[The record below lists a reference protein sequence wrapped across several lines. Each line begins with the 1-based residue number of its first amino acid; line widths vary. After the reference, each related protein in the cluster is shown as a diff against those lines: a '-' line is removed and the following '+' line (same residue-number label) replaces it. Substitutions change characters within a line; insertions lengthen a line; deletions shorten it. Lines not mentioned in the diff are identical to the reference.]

1 MGDINDKD
9 VINKKICIAMVSDF
23 FFPNMG
29 GVETH
34 IYQLAQCL
42 ISLGHRVIVI
52 THAYGK
58 NSERR
63 GVRWMMNGLKVYYLP
78 FLPFYNQCVL
88 PTVLLTL
95 PLVRQVLIRERVG
108 LVHGHSAF
116 SALANQTLLHARTLG
131 LPTVFTDHSLFG
143 FADVSSILTNKL
155 LNGILSD
162 TCHVIC
168 VSHTSK
174 ENTAL
179 RAMLCPS
186 RISVIPNAIDAD
198 RHSDVRFLI
207 GGDGP
212 KRLVL
217 EELRERLGIQDRVLL
232 QGQVPHHQ
240 VRAHLVRGD
249 IFLNTSLTEAFCM
262 AILEGAS
269 CGLSVVSTNVGGIP
283 EVLPSDLIRL
293 AEPDATSLADGL
305 EQAIA
310 ECRQG
315 PDGRRQPEDF
325 HRLHESVR
333 DIYTWRNVALRTE
346 CVYRRVL
353 DAGGPEPTRHRLANY
368 LTACG
373 PVGGKI
379 FLIFALLNLALVWL
393 LQLLQ
398 PAERIEPGIVPDR
411 SKLRNRSTPCEE
423 Q

>member
-1 MGDINDKD
+1 NSDTISDLPNLAPNVSTMGDINDKD

-198 RHSDVRFLI
+198 VFTPDPDQRDTNYITIVVLSRLVYRKGVDLLSRVIPIICQRHSDVRFLI

-315 PDGRRQPEDF
+315 P
-325 HRLHESVR
+325 
-333 DIYTWRNVALRTE
+333 TVAGSPRTFTG
-346 CVYRRVL
+346 CTSRF
-353 DAGGPEPTRHRLANY
+353 AIFTRGAMS
-368 LTACG
+368 
-373 PVGGKI
+373 P
-379 FLIFALLNLALVWL
+379 
-393 LQLLQ
+393 
-398 PAERIEPGIVPDR
+398 
-411 SKLRNRSTPCEE
+411 
-423 Q
+423 